1 MSGYGRSIEKG
12 DEHYTPAWVFECL
25 NVKFDLDV
33 CSPQGGRNISTQYFT
48 ETDDGLS
55 QDWHGN
61 VWMNPP
67 YSTPTPWVD
76 KFLEHGKG
84 IALLPIT
91 RGKWWDRMWQAS
103 DAVVPC
109 EYNFKFERPDGTQR
123 VIMFRT
129 MYFAIGE
136 ENAKALQKVSPNRV
150 R

>member
-1 MSGYGRSIEKG
+1 MSGYGRKIEAG
-12 DEHYTPAWVFECL
+12 DEHYTPAWVFEAL
-25 NVKFDLDV
+25 GVTFDLDV
-33 CSPQGGRNISTQYFT
+33 CSPQGGRNIAPNYFT
-48 ETDDGLS
+48 EADNGLE
-55 QDWHGN
+55 QDWFGN

-76 KFLEHGKG
+76 KFLTHGNG

-103 DAVVPC
+103 DAVAPC

-129 MYFAIGE
+129 MYFAMGKD
-136 ENAKALQKVSPNRV
+136 NAAALSRVSDNKAR
-150 R
+150 